1 MTTEGVLGRMG
12 RVITGM
18 AHNAVNAA
26 EQANPEGVLEQAIRE
41 IEGAADEVRTEL
53 GRATAERHRLEA
65 RSKELER
72 ERADLEHKVQTAV
85 TTARD
90 DLAKAGISRQIDIE
104 AQSNLLLRLLTESQE
119 KIEQLN
125 ATLDAIRAS
134 HREAKDRPRQLSAS
148 RRDATHTAAQS
159 GRPTDRAAA
168 AVERAEQ
175 VAERVTGVPAGPPI
189 ADQKALDELHA
200 IHRERE
206 VEERLARLK
215 VGRN

>member
-1 MTTEGVLGRMG
+1 MATEGVLSRMG

-18 AHNAVNAA
+18 AHSAINAA

-53 GRATAERHRLEA
+53 GRAIAERHRLEA

-72 ERADLEHKVQTAV
+72 ERDELEQKAQTAV
-85 TTARD
+85 AAGRD

-104 AQSNLLLRLLTESQE
+104 AQSNLLGRLVTEASE
-119 KIEQLN
+119 KINQLN
-125 ATLDAIRAS
+125 ATLDAVRAS
-134 HREAKDRPRQLSAS
+134 HREAKDRLRQLSAS
-148 RRDATHTAAQS
+148 KRDTAHAGAPA
-159 GRPTDRAAA
+159 GRPTDRVAA

-175 VAERVTGVPAGPPI
+175 VTERVTGVPLGPPI

-215 VGRN
+215 MGRS

>member
-1 MTTEGVLGRMG
+1 LR
-12 RVITGM
+12 
-18 AHNAVNAA
+18 
-26 EQANPEGVLEQAIRE
+26 PKW
-41 IEGAADEVRTEL
+41 TEL

-85 TTARD
+85 TAGRD

-104 AQSNLLLRLLTESQE
+104 AQSNLLVRLLTDSRE
-119 KIEQLN
+119 KIDQLN

-134 HREAKDRPRQLSAS
+134 HREAKDRLRQLSAS
-148 RRDATHTAAQS
+148 RREAAHPS
-159 GRPTDRAAA
+159 APAGHATDRVAA

-175 VAERVTGVPAGPPI
+175 VAERVTGVPVGP
-189 ADQKALDELHA
+189 AVTDQKALDELHA

-215 VGRN
+215 AGRS